1 MKMKR
6 KEMKEG
12 MNEVKERKEMNEGG
26 NENSYE
32 GIKASYDL

>member
-1 MKMKR
+1 MKR

-12 MNEVKERKEMNEGG
+12 MNEVKKRKEMNEGG

-32 GIKASYDL
+32 GIKVSYDL

>member
-1 MKMKR
+1 MKR
-6 KEMKEG
+6 KEMKER

>member
-1 MKMKR
+1 MKR